1 LPEFLVFEC
10 SSYGLVLRALQNLIQ
25 ITVAGVIGTWCY
37 ARDEADHCCS
47 FAIWSSLYR
56 SLTYSFGS
64 VCLGSLLQALVR
76 LFRVI
81 VEHARDQRDRND
93 SCEGCGSLLL
103 CVLECIASLLEDL
116 IYIFNQYAYIYAGIY
131 GTSYV
136 SFPNGSPWSTRR
148 NCFPHAHR
156 VRATLLF
163 FFCRSSGT
171 WRVDG
176 R

>member
-1 LPEFLVFEC
+1 LSC
-10 SSYGLVLRALQNLIQ
+10 ARALQNLIQ
-25 ITVAGVIGTWCY
+25 ITVAGVVGTWCY

-136 SFPNGSPWSTRR
+136 PLPLMIPCLFQAALFTHHPSTSLS
-148 NCFPHAHR
+148 
-156 VRATLLF
+156 VYLT
-163 FFCRSSGT
+163 GT
-171 WRVDG
+171 WKADAR
-176 R
+176 

>member
-1 LPEFLVFEC
+1 MRFLQ
-10 SSYGLVLRALQNLIQ
+10 QNLIQ

-136 SFPNGSPWSTRR
+136 RLPLLIPCLFHDLVCFKPRCLHITPSHSFAV
-148 NCFPHAHR
+148 C
-156 VRATLLF
+156 L
-163 FFCRSSGT
+163 SGT
-171 WRVDG
+171 WKADAR
-176 R
+176 